1 MTYSYSQGL
10 QQGLRTNVIAVVE
23 LVIHLQFVILGIKNA
38 ENVAKL
44 VTSPRCVIH
53 RKHPVT
59 NNKQHREGTAA
70 DLSNNLKETRLV
82 SKPNM

>member
-10 QQGLRTNVIAVVE
+10 QQGLRTNVIIAVE
-23 LVIHLQFVILGIKNA
+23 LVIHLQFVILEIKTA

-44 VTSPRCVIH
+44 VTLPRCVIH

-59 NNKQHREGTAA
+59 NNKQHRGSTAA
-70 DLSNNLKETRLV
+70 DLSNNLKETQLV
-82 SKPNM
+82 SKLNM